1 MDDAFPCLFR
11 YELYVKLPGDDER
24 SSILKVNLRNTSHT
38 LPPDEIDKVTYA
50 QDHLFMQKMSGDDI
64 YNTVDELAMEMDS
77 ECVQSCWFR
86 TVTLAVSILCLVI
99 TLAKTVLQPST
110 GETNIFVRCSER
122 DSEIT
127 VQSHTNLSDEQCD
140 RYRLAPI
147 TKE

>member
-1 MDDAFPCLFR
+1 
-11 YELYVKLPGDDER
+11 
-24 SSILKVNLRNTSHT
+24 
-38 LPPDEIDKVTYA
+38 
-50 QDHLFMQKMSGDDI
+50 MSGDDI

-86 TVTLAVSILCLVI
+86 TVTLA
-99 TLAKTVLQPST
+99 PST